1 MDNNLKKKGMAQHR
15 RYPLR
20 RGKAGLREPLS
31 RAYPIPKGD
40 TPYVQA
46 KRFEYIDK
54 DLLQAERCYR
64 LAIEQGERPES
75 AVKDLAGVLVQQG
88 KMCEAR
94 ELLQTHQHLFSSDLS
109 KYQNL
114 LTNIS
119 KQTSVACR
127 YLRLS
132 GLAPE
137 SSAES
142 IRALFS
148 NPNRIHDIEIDK
160 VEGVA
165 VLKIMSHSAARKTI
179 ESFKARGVYELEELP
194 SKEEDEQPLFRF
206 LLFPTDPDSRCFTVP
221 VDSPTEAGD
230 ADSTEGLSAVE
241 CIGEELYASIF
252 GTGA

>member
-1 MDNNLKKKGMAQHR
+1 M
-15 RYPLR
+15 
-20 RGKAGLREPLS
+20 REPPG

-54 DLLQAERCYR
+54 NLLQAERCYR
-64 LAIEQGERPES
+64 LAIEQGDRPES

-88 KMCEAR
+88 KMSEAR
-94 ELLQTHQHLFSSDLS
+94 ELLQTYQHLFSSDLS

-132 GLAPE
+132 GLSPE
-137 SSAES
+137 SSTES

-148 NPNRIHDIEIDK
+148 NPNRIHDIDIDK
-160 VEGVA
+160 AAGVA

-179 ESFKARGVYELEELP
+179 ESFKARGLYELEELP
-194 SKEEDEQPLFRF
+194 SKDEEEQPLFKF
-206 LLFPTDPDSRCFTVP
+206 LLFAADPDSRCFTLP
-221 VDSPTEAGD
+221 VDSTTEAGG
-230 ADSTEGLSAVE
+230 ADSTEGGLSVVE

-252 GTGA
+252 GTGS